1 MFYDRGL
8 KQIVDLLARGELL
21 QRGGHS
27 PLRLHLFDEVPPLH
41 GGEHMATIPMSVRLT
56 PRERDAVRRLEG
68 VDPAWLADRDKR
80 AAGPALVN
88 GGERP
93 SYLGWLLARALRDA
107 EERVDAAAE
116 LEAELDQQVADDPS
130 VEPDDVDYSDRDVVL
145 AAVSGRWG
153 AIACA
158 EAGDLKTVFLA
169 RMLRGEFPDDA
180 ETTWPQVRGFAR
192 DADRFV
198 PPGDA
203 RRPAS

>member
-1 MFYDRGL
+1 
-8 KQIVDLLARGELL
+8 
-21 QRGGHS
+21 
-27 PLRLHLFDEVPPLH
+27 
-41 GGEHMATIPMSVRLT
+41 MATIPMSVCLT
-56 PRERDAVRRLEG
+56 PRDRDAVCRLEDL
-68 VDPAWLADRDKR
+68 DPAWLADRGKR

-107 EERVDAAAE
+107 EARVDAEAE
-116 LEAELDQQVADDPS
+116 LRAELDQQVADDPS
-130 VEPDDVDYSDRDVVL
+130 VEPDDVDYSNRDVVL
-145 AAVSGRWG
+145 AAVSRRWG
-153 AIACA
+153 AIARA
-158 EAGDLKTVFLA
+158 VAGALKTTFLA
-169 RMLRGEFPDDA
+169 RVLRGEFPADA